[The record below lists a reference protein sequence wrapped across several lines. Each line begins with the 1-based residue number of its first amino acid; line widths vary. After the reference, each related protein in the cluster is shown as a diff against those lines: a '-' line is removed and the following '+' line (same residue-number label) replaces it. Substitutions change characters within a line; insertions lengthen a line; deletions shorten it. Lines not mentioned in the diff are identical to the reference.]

1 MSLPK
6 YESEALRIR
15 VQRLLRGDSNPH
27 DDLTAVFLALRDYSG
42 GRACVVEVGNFIAH
56 RGERNVGIITREARE
71 FFAIVRFSFPQPKPP
86 LLLSDLPKNFSELLS
101 GTFRR
106 VDNATLRSRLNLKRQ
121 VAERHL
127 NEMLSRIQK
136 DTNGSLFLSWP
147 TQQDVAL
154 INCLLG
160 QIVVRPAFS
169 NHQLTTELSAVLLAN
184 DLLREEEQRA
194 FQQLATLIGLF
205 AVSQMHRCVVDLG
218 DGTKAE
224 LRAGATHSQ
233 REIFVNA
240 AAELF
245 GVNPTGK
252 VLISP
257 NFFATNI
264 DVVANAVP
272 DLHPQSDQQTEWP
285 FPIQLGPDGKLRR
298 LS

>member
-1 MSLPK
+1 MSLTK

-15 VQRLLRGDSNPH
+15 VQRLLRGDTNPH
-27 DDLTAVFLALRDYSG
+27 EDLTAVFLARRDYSG
-42 GRACVVEVGNFIAH
+42 GPACVVEVGNFIAH

-71 FFAIVRFSFPQPKPP
+71 FFAIVRFLFPQPKPA
-86 LLLSDLPKNFSELLS
+86 LSLSDLPKNFSELLS

-127 NEMLSRIQK
+127 NGMLSRIQK
-136 DTNGSLFLSWP
+136 DTKGSLFLSWP
-147 TQQDVAL
+147 TEQDVAL

-169 NHQLTTELSAVLLAN
+169 NQQLTTELSAVLLAN

-194 FQQLATLIGLF
+194 FQQLGTLIGLF

-252 VLISP
+252 VLISA

-264 DVVANAVP
+264 DVVANAEP
-272 DLHPQSDQQTEWP
+272 DLHPPSDQQTEWP